1 MLWICRKR
9 AERFKHRST
18 PHSQSAKDVEK
29 QELPMTATKKRDETI
44 EGSSSI
50 SGGNQEETEDPQI
63 DKEDDA
69 CCCLA
74 GRITAAFGCI
84 KRVITTIAYMALF
97 KSLFSL
103 GIFFYDFSSRCLDD

>member
-1 MLWICRKR
+1 MIWICRKR
-9 AERFKHRST
+9 AERFKPRST
-18 PHSQSAKDVEK
+18 PHSQYSKDVEK
-29 QELPMTATKKRDETI
+29 QEFPMTATKKRDGTI
-44 EGSSSI
+44 RRSSSI
-50 SGGNQEETEDPQI
+50 TGGSQEEIEEQQI

-74 GRITAAFGCI
+74 GKITTAFGCI

-103 GIFFYDFSSRCLDD
+103 GIFFYDFSSRCLDS